1 MEKLSK
7 EELET
12 LQGLQREFADAKL
25 TLGELEV
32 QKMQVLQKVDL
43 LKKAFAEQE
52 KQLVE
57 KYGEKAVINIK
68 TGEING
74 EDK

>member
-1 MEKLSK
+1 MEKLTK
-7 EELET
+7 KELET

-32 QKMQVLQKVDL
+32 QKMQVFQKVDL
-43 LKKAFAEQE
+43 LKKAFAEHE

>member
-7 EELET
+7 KELEK

-25 TLGELEV
+25 TLGELEI
-32 QKMQVLQKVDL
+32 QKMQVFQKVDL
-43 LKKAFAEQE
+43 LKKEFAEQE

>member
-1 MEKLSK
+1 
-7 EELET
+7 
-12 LQGLQREFADAKL
+12 
-25 TLGELEV
+25 
-32 QKMQVLQKVDL
+32 MQVFQKVDL